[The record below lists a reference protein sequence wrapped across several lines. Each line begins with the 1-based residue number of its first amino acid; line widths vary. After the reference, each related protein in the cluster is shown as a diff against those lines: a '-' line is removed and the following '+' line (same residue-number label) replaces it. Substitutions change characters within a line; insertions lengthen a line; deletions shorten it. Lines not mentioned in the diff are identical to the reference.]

1 LLHGDLHHGNV
12 LRGRKEEWL
21 AIDPHGVIG
30 DSAWELAPFLFNYLS
45 RYPRDDWPA
54 IIRRRADQFAEE
66 LSLDRERVYAWSAVR
81 AIQSAWWSLR
91 DDSTFLGMAYEGSV
105 VCAQVLTDATPG

>member
-1 LLHGDLHHGNV
+1 
-12 LRGRKEEWL
+12 
-21 AIDPHGVIG
+21 VIG